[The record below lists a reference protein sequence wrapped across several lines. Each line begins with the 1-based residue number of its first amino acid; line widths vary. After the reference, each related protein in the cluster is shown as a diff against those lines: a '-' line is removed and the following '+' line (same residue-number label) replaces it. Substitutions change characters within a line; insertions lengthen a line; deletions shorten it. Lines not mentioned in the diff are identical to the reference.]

1 MDQFL
6 GQLVNYGVAGVVA
19 ALAILA
25 LIRKDKQVN
34 ALFGRLEDKSDKMIE
49 KYHQLGKEL
58 NETMK
63 ALVES
68 LDKSGR

>member
-34 ALFGRLEDKSDKMIE
+34 ALFGRLEDKSDKMTE